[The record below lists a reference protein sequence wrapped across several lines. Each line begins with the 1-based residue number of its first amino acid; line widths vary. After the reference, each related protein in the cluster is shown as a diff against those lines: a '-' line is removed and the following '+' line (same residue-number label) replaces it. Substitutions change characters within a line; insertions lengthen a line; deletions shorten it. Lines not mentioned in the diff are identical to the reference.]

1 MFREIYA
8 FEVRS
13 GLRRPY
19 PYVYFAILFT
29 LTLLLGMA
37 AAGVFSTT
45 RTDSLTTVNSASAV
59 ARILLG
65 TSSSIFGLMIN
76 VLLISAMATVIQK
89 DYQYNIHPLFFTK
102 PISKPGYFFG
112 RFLGGMTI
120 AVFILSG
127 QLIGFWLGTLFGM
140 GKPMMGPFLFVNYIQ
155 PFLVFTL
162 PNILFLGVV
171 FFSLTTYLR
180 TTMAAYIVAIVLMVL
195 QLASDTIT
203 GNIDNK
209 MLAALLEPTGA
220 QALRLVTEYWSPA
233 ERNSNLIPLRDA
245 LLYNRLLWLG
255 ISLFITAISFRGFAF
270 SQFLQPLQLFGRRK
284 RAEEAVVAPAIASL
298 DALPKVQQAYG
309 RRANWRQTW
318 WLTRF
323 ELRKM
328 VSSAFFVIMC
338 LLGVGFMILVVRFMD
353 LMYESS
359 TYMVTYKIV
368 ESVEGSTVLFMLIFI
383 IFYAGTSLWRDRETR
398 MHELTGV
405 TPVTNAALFFSKLL
419 AFTLASMLMQSVG
432 AVTGVLIQLYHG
444 FTDIDVMQYLV
455 MILRNAA
462 IGVVFVAWALSLQI
476 YSTNKYLGFFLT
488 LVPVIILPIVLSI
501 FELGSPLLDFN
512 STGDSMPYSDMNG
525 YGGSFLQWPFYRLY
539 WYSLSAV
546 LCVLALL
553 LYPRG
558 KESSIRARW
567 HLSQAHRNN
576 RSLILM
582 VVFLT
587 TALASGGFIYWQT
600 RVLVDDTK
608 PKDRERDMAALEK
621 RFSKYRDLPQP
632 RITAVSLSVDIK
644 PEDKTLDITGQY
656 TLLNRTSRP
665 IDTVYIDYRSGKKS
679 PYHYPVMKFNTPS
692 SVAVDDPDHGIRI
705 YRLKEPILPGD
716 SIRFDFV
723 MKYVPNGYFARMN
736 SPVVDNG
743 TFINSSLLPT
753 IGYNPEA
760 ELSQNAARK
769 EYGLKPKARM
779 AGIDDSAAMMR
790 NYISRD
796 ADWIRFETTV
806 STAAGQRAI
815 APGYLV
821 KDWKKGDR
829 HYFQYKM
836 DSPILHFF
844 SFLSAKYSLRR
855 DRWNDV
861 AIEIWYQEG
870 HEYNIDRMI
879 ASIKKSLDYYT
890 KHFGPYQH
898 RQVRIIEFPRYS
910 SFAQSFPNTIP
921 FSEAIGFITKVEDD
935 EDAIDVPFYV
945 TAHEV
950 AHQWWA
956 HQVIGGDVQGSVLMS
971 ETMSQYSALMVMQQE
986 YGKAAMKKFLKYEMD
1001 RYLMGRTAE
1010 WRGEMP
1016 LMKVENQQ
1024 YIHYNKGS
1032 VVMYAL
1038 QDFLGEETLNGAIRT
1053 YLNKTKFS
1061 GPPYTNARDFVAHIR
1076 SVTPDSLQYLVT
1088 DLFERITIY
1097 ENYVKSLDYKRLPDS
1112 SYQVTLTV
1120 GSAKFYSD
1128 SLGKQRKAEVNDYM
1142 DLAVFAKEKTG
1153 NKERE
1158 VPLLMQRVKMD
1169 KPEKTFSWN
1178 VKTLPHSVGIDP
1190 YLKLIDRTP
1199 ANNSYDFGEKPTVPD
1214 LKPGGG
1220 MPAFLMK
1227 MGAKE

>member
-8 FEVRS
+8 FEVRG

-19 PYVYFAILFT
+19 PYVYFAILFV

-76 VLLISAMATVIQK
+76 VLLISTMATVIQK

-112 RFLGGMTI
+112 RFLGGMTL

-140 GKPMMGPFLFVNYIQ
+140 GKPMMGPFLAMNFIQ

-162 PNILFLGVV
+162 PNILFLGVL
-171 FFSLTTYLR
+171 FFSLTTYTR

-209 MLAALLEPTGA
+209 MLAALLEPTGT
-220 QALRLVTEYWSPA
+220 QALQMVTQYWSPA
-233 ERNSNLIPLRDA
+233 ERNLNLIPVTDA
-245 LLYNRLLWLG
+245 LLYNRLLWMG
-255 ISLFITAISFRGFAF
+255 ISLLICAISYRGFAF
-270 SQFLQPLQLFGRRK
+270 SQFLQPLSIFGRKK
-284 RAEEAVVAPAIASL
+284 RAEEVVAPPVVASL
-298 DALPKVQQAYG
+298 DQLPRTRQEFGHSAS
-309 RRANWRQTW
+309 WRLTW

-328 VSSAFFVIMC
+328 VTSVFFIIMC

-353 LMYESS
+353 LMYEST

-405 TPVTNAALFFSKLL
+405 TPVSNAALFFSKLM
-419 AFTLASMLMQSVG
+419 AFTLASILMQSVG
-432 AVTGVLIQLYHG
+432 ALTGILIQLYNG
-444 FTDIDVMQYLV
+444 FTDIDFLQYLV
-455 MILRNAA
+455 LILRNAA
-462 IGVVFVAWALSLQI
+462 IGVVFVAWALSLQV

-488 LVPVIILPIVLSI
+488 LVPVIIVPIILGI

-539 WYSLSAV
+539 WFSLSAF
-546 LCVLALL
+546 LIVLALL

-558 KESSIRARW
+558 KEASIKARW
-567 HLSQAHRNN
+567 NLSQSVRNN
-576 RSLILM
+576 RPLLLM

-587 TALASGGFIYWQT
+587 TALASGGFIYYQT

-621 RFSKYRDLPQP
+621 RFGKYKDMPQP
-632 RITAVSLSVDIK
+632 RIVAVSLEVDIF
-644 PEDKTLDITGQY
+644 PGDKTLRIAGGY
-656 TLLNRTSRP
+656 ILKNRTAGP
-665 IDTVYIDYRSGKKS
+665 IDTLYIDYRSGKKS
-679 PYHYPVMKFNTPS
+679 PYHYPVMKPSTPAT
-692 SVAVDDPDHGIRI
+692 VVVDDVDHGIRL
-705 YRLKEPILPGD
+705 YKLKQPILPGD
-716 SIRFDFV
+716 SIKFDFE
-723 MKYVPNGYFARMN
+723 MKYIPNGLFARMS
-736 SPVVDNG
+736 SPIVDNG

-753 IGYNPEA
+753 IGYNEGA
-760 ELSQNAARK
+760 ELSQNRARK
-769 EYGLKPKARM
+769 EYGLKPKERM
-779 AGIDDSAAMMR
+779 ARIDDSAALMR
-790 NYISRD
+790 NYISSD
-796 ADWIRFETTV
+796 ADWIRFEATV
-806 STAAGQRAI
+806 STEVGQRAI

-821 KDWKKGDR
+821 KDWQKGDR

-844 SFLSAKYSLRR
+844 SFLSADYSLRK

-861 AIEIWYQEG
+861 AIEIWYQKG

-898 RQVRIIEFPRYS
+898 RQVRILEFPRYS

-921 FSEAIGFITKVEDD
+921 FSEAIGFITKVEDK
-935 EDAIDVPFYV
+935 EDAIDVPFYI

-956 HQVIGGDVQGSVLMS
+956 HQVIGGNVQGSVLMS

-986 YGKAAMKKFLKYEMD
+986 YGKEAMKKFLKYEMD

-1016 LMKVENQQ
+1016 LMLVENQQ

-1076 SVTPDSLQYLVT
+1076 AVTPDSLQYLVT

-1097 ENYVKSLDYKRLPDS
+1097 ENYVKALDYKRLPDS

-1128 SLGKQRKAEVNDYM
+1128 SLGKQKKADVNDYM
-1142 DLAVFAKEKTG
+1142 DVAVFTKKQDG
-1153 NKERE
+1153 NKTKES
-1158 VPLLMQRVKMD
+1158 PLIVQRIRMD
-1169 KPEKTFSWN
+1169 KPEKTFTWN
-1178 VKTLPHSVGIDP
+1178 VKSLPHSAGIDP

-1199 ANNSYDFGEKPTVPD
+1199 ANNSCDFGEKPVIPD
-1214 LKPGGG
+1214 LSPGGG
-1220 MPAFLMK
+1220 MPAIMVNIGK
-1227 MGAKE
+1227 KE